1 MLTSGVMSY
10 WMAKPSGRCGAH
22 LQKEL
27 ANQVQRFPQSIQ
39 IMVISVGFLLEL
51 VGKALLQKKEKHSVP
66 ELEVPSFLVSL
77 HKAGSC
83 CAGSLE
89 GKTVRSSPA
98 LDTAYYNS
106 NLLSKRDLLTQ

>member
-1 MLTSGVMSY
+1 
-10 WMAKPSGRCGAH
+10 MAKPSGRCGAH

-39 IMVISVGFLLEL
+39 IMVISVGSLLEL

-83 CAGSLE
+83 YTGSLE

-106 NLLSKRDLLTQ
+106 NLLSQRGLLTQ